1 MKFNITLNDQDIIDF
16 LVCVFSNIPESVQ
29 KYKAERFFLILVIS
43 SSIFCIYLFLSYKNG
58 FGFMMNLAIGSIVGL
73 TIGIIAILLL
83 AKTSYKN
90 FIIYTLKKR
99 TKQLKSLCHKNQF
112 TAELTDTEMKETFN
126 DLDFSSRKYS
136 EIKRILTDKE
146 HIYIMTGVF
155 DAMILPLRCLDGYEK
170 EVLDFIRSKM

>member
-1 MKFNITLNDQDIIDF
+1 
-16 LVCVFSNIPESVQ
+16 
-29 KYKAERFFLILVIS
+29 
-43 SSIFCIYLFLSYKNG
+43 
-58 FGFMMNLAIGSIVGL
+58 MMNLAIGSIVGL
-73 TIGIIAILLL
+73 TIGIIAILLI

-99 TKQLKSLCHKNQF
+99 TKQLKSLCYKNQF

-155 DAMILPLRCLDGYEK
+155 DAMILPLRCLDGCEK